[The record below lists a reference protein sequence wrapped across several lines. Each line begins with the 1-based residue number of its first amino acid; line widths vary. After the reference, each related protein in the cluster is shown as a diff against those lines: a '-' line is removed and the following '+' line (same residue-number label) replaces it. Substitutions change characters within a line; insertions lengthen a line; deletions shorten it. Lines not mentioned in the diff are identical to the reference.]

1 MIESWGTTQELT
13 GCREKQVA
21 LAGCAAQVAVTDDN
35 SESYTVKGLR
45 DAS

>member
-21 LAGCAAQVAVTDDN
+21 LAGRALQGCVECLTSSQCA
-35 SESYTVKGLR
+35 
-45 DAS
+45 